1 MNESIGDFREGPLA
15 SGSGAAGSA
24 RVSLVFYPGD
34 FAVRWSQCS
43 ATADFFAEYFAAV
56 RACSSDD
63 DALRTEFI
71 GTLSYIVNELVEN
84 AVKFSVGE
92 TVEVTVVV
100 DDEELVA
107 VVANQILG
115 ATVAALIDKFRELV
129 SGDPQEMLF
138 ARVEANAEN
147 PESGASGLGFLT
159 MMSDYGA
166 KLGWRFDAV
175 QDNPHNVLLKTM
187 ARLQVRNQ

>member
-1 MNESIGDFREGPLA
+1 MNESIGDFRDLA
-15 SGSGAAGSA
+15 GGGA

-34 FAVRWSQCS
+34 VAVRWSQCS
-43 ATADFFAEYFAAV
+43 ATADFFAEYFATV
-56 RACSSDD
+56 QACRNEDESARS
-63 DALRTEFI
+63 EFI

-100 DDEELVA
+100 EGDELIALVS
-107 VVANQILG
+107 NQILA

-175 QDNPHNVLLKTM
+175 LDNPHNVLLKTM
-187 ARLQVRNQ
+187 ARLQVRN